1 MVKGQADKFASAIIR
16 KAIAGEIRNKEAAA
30 RLRVTERYLRELKRD
45 YAEKGEA
52 ALRHGNAGRAA
63 ANRTDPDTEERVA
76 SLYRTKYDGF
86 NFRHFLELLRD
97 EEGIRIGYATLHRI
111 LAGAGI
117 PSPMAR
123 RKRRGGCEHPLRP
136 RRAAFG
142 ELLQA
147 DASIH
152 PWFGGGIKYALHG
165 AVDDATGTVM
175 GLRLDHEETLD
186 GYYRML
192 ESVLREHGIPAELYT
207 DRRSVFEYRRLPERR
222 RSEDKDAFTQFSRC
236 CSDLG
241 IGMIATSVPQAKGRI
256 ERLWRTLQSRLMGE
270 LRLRG
275 IADIRS
281 ANAFLPEFEKRFNAE
296 FASDPSAF
304 PNAFRPAPAA
314 GEIELL
320 LSVRCE
326 RTADAGSSFSLR
338 GERLQLRSGGRIV
351 AVPKGSRVE
360 FRTALDGR
368 TYGIWKG
375 RAYEAA
381 VAQIPEKLFNND
393 VDAKERKAW
402 KPAPEHPWRRYAALR
417 R

>member
-1 MVKGQADKFASAIIR
+1 M
-16 KAIAGEIRNKEAAA
+16 
-30 RLRVTERYLRELKRD
+30 KRG

-52 ALRHGNAGRAA
+52 ALRHGNAGRPA
-63 ANRTDPDTEERVA
+63 ANRTDPEAEERVA
-76 SLYRTKYDGF
+76 ALYRTKYDGF
-86 NFRHFLELLRD
+86 NFRHFLEFLRN
-97 EEGIRIGYATLHRI
+97 EEGIAIGYAALHRI

-117 PSPMAR
+117 PSPMA
-123 RKRRGGCEHPLRP
+123 P

-152 PWFGGGIKYALHG
+152 PWLGGGIRYALHG

-186 GYYRML
+186 GYYRMM
-192 ESVLREHGIPAELYT
+192 ESVLREYGIPSELYT
-207 DRRSVFEYRRLPERR
+207 DRRAVFEYRRLPERR

-241 IGMIATSVPQAKGRI
+241 IGMITTSVSQAKGRI

-281 ANAFLPEFEKRFNAE
+281 ANAFLPEFEKWFNAE

-304 PNAFRPAPAA
+304 PNAFRPASAA
-314 GEIELL
+314 GEIGLL

-338 GERLQLRSGGRIV
+338 GESLQLRCGGRIV
-351 AVPKGSRVE
+351 AVLKGSRVE

-375 RAYEAA
+375 KAYEAA
-381 VAQIPEKLFNND
+381 VAQIPEKLFNNGAG
-393 VDAKERKAW
+393 AKERKTW
-402 KPAPEHPWRRYAALR
+402 NPAPDHPWRRYAALR